1 MKSIKVY
8 FLAVGDFFK
17 DTSIL
22 IWETWQSRHIPFKFQ
37 KFQDKIVITGYKNS
51 LLPRIEIPGEILGL
65 PVRTVGARA
74 FVECNFL
81 EEVRIADGVE
91 ILESNAFS
99 SCNNL
104 SKLFMGDSV
113 TKIGRNAFFECKYLY
128 CAELSPSLKEI
139 DNRAFYGCTGL
150 RDIHLPDGIER
161 IGEQAFFG
169 CTKLKSIHI
178 PLALK
183 HLHRSAFDRCTAL
196 EHIFVEKGSPADRIL
211 SASEYYSKKLRYIPR
226 I

>member
-8 FLAVGDFFK
+8 FLALGDFFK
-17 DTSIL
+17 DTSVL
-22 IWETWQSRHIPFKFQ
+22 IRETWQSRHIPFKFQ
-37 KFQDKIVITGYKNS
+37 KAQDEIVITGYKNS
-51 LLPRIEIPGEILGL
+51 LLPRIEIPNEILGI

-74 FVECNFL
+74 FVDCNFL

-91 ILESNAFS
+91 ILEPNAFS

-104 SKLFMGDSV
+104 TKLFMGDSV

-128 CAELSPSLKEI
+128 WTELSPSLKVIES
-139 DNRAFYGCTGL
+139 RAFYGCTGL
-150 RDIHLPDGIER
+150 RDIELPDGLES

-169 CTKLKSIHI
+169 CTKLKSIRI
-178 PLALK
+178 PLGLK

-196 EHIFVEKGSPADRIL
+196 DHIFVERDSPADVIL

>member
-17 DTSIL
+17 DTSVL
-22 IWETWQSRHIPFKFQ
+22 IRETWQSRHIPFKFQ
-37 KFQDKIVITGYKNS
+37 KYQDEIVITGYKNS

-91 ILESNAFS
+91 ILEPNAFS
-99 SCNNL
+99 SCNRL

-183 HLHRSAFDRCTAL
+183 HLHRNTFDRCTAL

>member
-1 MKSIKVY
+1 MKNIKEY
-8 FLAVGDFFK
+8 FFALGGFFK

-22 IWETWQSRHIPFKFQ
+22 IRETWQSRHIPFKF
-37 KFQDKIVITGYKNS
+37 KKVQDEIVITGYKNS
-51 LLPRIEIPGEILGL
+51 LLPRIEIPSEILGL
-65 PVRTVGARA
+65 PVRTVAARA

-99 SCNNL
+99 SCNHL
-104 SKLFMGDSV
+104 TKLFMGDSV
-113 TKIGRNAFFECKYLY
+113 TKIGRNAFFECKYLF

-150 RDIHLPDGIER
+150 RDIHLPDGIES

-169 CTKLKSIHI
+169 CTKLKSIRI

-183 HLHRSAFDRCTAL
+183 HLPRNAFDHCIAL
-196 EHIFVEKGSPADRIL
+196 DHIYLEKGSPADLIL
-211 SASEYYSKKLRYIPR
+211 SASEHYSKKLRYIPR